1 VKFLKRLRGNRVI
14 RYLSLAVTLLVALLA
29 AAMVATLTVDLGP
42 YAKRAAEREGS
53 KYIERGLHLGT
64 LSIHLLTGKV
74 LVEDFRIDG
83 LHEGDRPFFTAKR
96 IAIGLDWIPAF
107 RRKPDITITSVEMT
121 DWQMLVEKWGDRHN
135 FPKFTRA
142 NQPQRERRVTVTTK
156 SFRGYGGQFT
166 YEDHDTPWNVI
177 CRNLDINITNPPR
190 YHGTATF
197 TGGTVAIQNYVPM
210 WANLKAQF
218 VLDGSRVH
226 LDRID
231 LETDGAKTV
240 AVGDVD
246 LAHWPEQTFK
256 VQSRVHF
263 PRMRE
268 LFFKDETW
276 RVSGDG
282 DFNGTFHLFKGGR
295 DLNGTFTSAL
305 AGVNDYR
312 FPSLHGSLRWT
323 PTAVEVSDAGAK
335 FFGGDAKFG
344 YSIKPL
350 GAGVKPTARFDA
362 SVDGIDLAQF
372 TDFQELPGL
381 RFAGTAVWRNVLE
394 WPLGQFSQHRGD
406 GRMVVTPPP
415 GVTMMTASLAEAEPG
430 PTAAGR
436 VLPPA
441 LARHLPMAG
450 ELTYRYGPDEVEIET
465 GVFATERTHVTFQG
479 TTAWGNASR
488 LRFHVA
494 SSDWQESDQVLV
506 GIMNDFGTHA
516 GPVAFGGR
524 GEFDGVMTGTF
535 RQPRVEGDYTG
546 EDLRAW
552 DTAWGTASSRVVIEN
567 NYVTVTNALVRL
579 GDSEIH
585 ADGMF
590 SLGYPRDDGGD
601 EIDARFRVV
610 RRELDGLRHAFK
622 IDDYPISGKMSG
634 EFHLTGKYEHPIG
647 FGGMTIEE
655 GTAYGE
661 PFDQATASLRFEW
674 PGVRLDAIEIEK
686 SGGVVTGAAYVG
698 WDSTYSFNA
707 DGRRIAIA
715 KIAAFN
721 YPRTPLSG
729 VAEFTAGGSG
739 VFDAPRYDVRYRLSD
754 VAVDEEPVGQV
765 TGRLTLRS
773 TEWSGDMDIASS
785 RLAVTGTGRISRNA
799 PADAELTFRFHDSSL
814 DPYVR
819 LFVPKL
825 SPYTTAVTSGSVR
838 VAGELANFDRLLVD
852 ATVDSLEMKLFD
864 YAIRNGGPIR
874 LTLDRNQIRVGQ
886 FQLVGEDTRL
896 GVNGGIDLG
905 KRTLGLQASGEAN
918 LGILQGFFPGNVR
931 GSGRAAL
938 TAAMNGSIDKPLFS
952 GNATITDG
960 RVRHFSLPNALD
972 AINGTLQFDDRGIRL
987 DDVTALLGGG
997 RVHFGGR
1004 IGFDGYVPGD
1014 LNVTARG
1021 QEMHLRYPEGI
1032 RSIVDADLSITG
1044 NYATPTLGGVVTV
1057 KNALWNRRIDTPGSI
1072 FDLAAR
1078 RGSSTPGL
1086 PPSEPEAAQRVP
1098 LKFDLQI
1105 VVPSTLRIDN
1115 NLARMVANADLTLR
1129 GTYDR
1134 PVVFGH
1140 ADIERGEVTFE
1151 GQRYRITHGSI
1162 DFTNPNRIEPF
1173 FDIEA
1178 ETNVRAPYQTYRVTV
1193 GAAGT
1198 AGQLRPAV
1206 SSDPP
1211 LPTADVLALLFSG
1224 ARRPGGASDIA
1235 PELRAMQNPTQAQTD
1250 IITAR
1255 ATQAVAAPISSEVG
1269 KVFEQTFG
1277 VDTFQLTPSFFDPYS
1292 QQTAR
1297 VNPTARLTIGK
1308 RISDRAY
1315 LTFSRSLG
1323 TALNDQ
1329 IVLLEY
1335 EQSDRTSW
1343 ILSRNEDAQTYALEF
1358 RLRRAF

>member
-14 RYLSLAVTLLVALLA
+14 RYLSLAFTLLVALLA

-406 GRMVVTPPP
+406 GHMVVMPPP
-415 GVTMMTASLAEAEPG
+415 GVTMMTASLAEAEPV
-430 PTAAGR
+430 PTATGR

-441 LARHLPMAG
+441 LARHLPIAG

-524 GEFDGVMTGTF
+524 GEFDGVMTGTL

>member
-1 VKFLKRLRGNRVI
+1 
-14 RYLSLAVTLLVALLA
+14 
-29 AAMVATLTVDLGP
+29 
-42 YAKRAAEREGS
+42 
-53 KYIERGLHLGT
+53 
-64 LSIHLLTGKV
+64 
-74 LVEDFRIDG
+74 
-83 LHEGDRPFFTAKR
+83 
-96 IAIGLDWIPAF
+96 
-107 RRKPDITITSVEMT
+107 
-121 DWQMLVEKWGDRHN
+121 
-135 FPKFTRA
+135 
-142 NQPQRERRVTVTTK
+142 
-156 SFRGYGGQFT
+156 
-166 YEDHDTPWNVI
+166 
-177 CRNLDINITNPPR
+177 
-190 YHGTATF
+190 
-197 TGGTVAIQNYVPM
+197 
-210 WANLKAQF
+210 
-218 VLDGSRVH
+218 
-226 LDRID
+226 
-231 LETDGAKTV
+231 
-240 AVGDVD
+240 
-246 LAHWPEQTFK
+246 
-256 VQSRVHF
+256 
-263 PRMRE
+263 
-268 LFFKDETW
+268 
-276 RVSGDG
+276 
-282 DFNGTFHLFKGGR
+282 
-295 DLNGTFTSAL
+295 
-305 AGVNDYR
+305 
-312 FPSLHGSLRWT
+312 
-323 PTAVEVSDAGAK
+323 
-335 FFGGDAKFG
+335 
-344 YSIKPL
+344 
-350 GAGVKPTARFDA
+350 
-362 SVDGIDLAQF
+362 
-372 TDFQELPGL
+372 
-381 RFAGTAVWRNVLE
+381 
-394 WPLGQFSQHRGD
+394 
-406 GRMVVTPPP
+406 
-415 GVTMMTASLAEAEPG
+415 
-430 PTAAGR
+430 
-436 VLPPA
+436 
-441 LARHLPMAG
+441 
-450 ELTYRYGPDEVEIET
+450 LTYRYGPDEVEIET

-524 GEFDGVMTGTF
+524 GEFDGVMTGTL

-674 PGVRLDAIEIEK
+674 PGVRLDAIAIEK

>member
-14 RYLSLAVTLLVALLA
+14 RYLSLAFTLLVALLA

-1086 PPSEPEAAQRVP
+1086 PPTEPEAAQRVP